1 MRSTFSMPYWD
12 GLKKTLPNFGQSH
25 PRLLSL
31 IQKLERAIDDHQPV
45 LANIQAEF
53 DRRKEPTA
61 LGGAIIAHLLW
72 HINHGMMFYTSI
84 RLANLSSCYIML
96 RSIFE
101 NFVSMA
107 FILSNRDEENS
118 LAQLFFDHSLLKD
131 KTKFY
136 AWYRKA
142 QRPDGKKHNLRSVC
156 KQIAPF
162 TLRDL
167 EYSVDEKYE
176 EVYEQASIFIHPD
189 SQWTKQ
195 WWKYDA
201 ASQRHFLEY
210 SVAIEH
216 FETAAHEALLI
227 MDIWNH
233 IGRGFYCE
241 PLMGPT

>member
-1 MRSTFSMPYWD
+1 
-12 GLKKTLPNFGQSH
+12 
-25 PRLLSL
+25 
-31 IQKLERAIDDHQPV
+31 V

-72 HINHGMMFYTSI
+72 HINHCMMFYTSI

-107 FILSNRDEENS
+107 FILSEREKEAA
-118 LAQLFFDHSLLKD
+118 LAQLFFDHSLTTD
-131 KTKFY
+131 KTKYY

-142 QRPDGKKHNLRSVC
+142 QRADGKRHNLRSIC
-156 KQIAPF
+156 RQIAPF

-167 EYSVDEKYE
+167 EYSADEKYE

-201 ASQRHFLEY
+201 GSQRHFLEY

-216 FETAAHEALLI
+216 FEKAAHEALLI
-227 MDIWNH
+227 MDIWNN
-233 IGRGFYCE
+233 IGRGFYGE
-241 PLMGPT
+241 PFTRQT

>member
-1 MRSTFSMPYWD
+1 MRDAFSMPYWD
-12 GLKKTLPNFGQSH
+12 VLKKTLPNFALSH
-25 PRLLSL
+25 PRLLGL
-31 IQKLERAIDDHQPV
+31 ISQLEIAIDDQQRV

-72 HINHGMMFYTSI
+72 HLNHCMMFYTSI

-107 FILSNRDEENS
+107 FILSEREKEEA
-118 LAQLFFDHSLLKD
+118 LAQLFFDHSLTTD
-131 KTKFY
+131 KNKYY

-142 QRPDGKKHNLRSVC
+142 QRADGKKHNLRSVC
-156 KQIAPF
+156 KQIASF

-167 EYSVDEKYE
+167 EYSADEKYE

-201 ASQRHFLEY
+201 GSQRHFLEY

-216 FETAAHEALLI
+216 FEKAAHEALLI

-233 IGRGFYCE
+233 IGRGFYGGE
-241 PLMGPT
+241 GR